1 MVRDSDQ
8 VLGICANI
16 LGVIVFLLVVG
27 YHYVQASN
35 PRNQRQSNE

>member
-16 LGVIVFLLVVG
+16 LGVIVFLLVVA

-35 PRNQRQSNE
+35 PRNQRHANE